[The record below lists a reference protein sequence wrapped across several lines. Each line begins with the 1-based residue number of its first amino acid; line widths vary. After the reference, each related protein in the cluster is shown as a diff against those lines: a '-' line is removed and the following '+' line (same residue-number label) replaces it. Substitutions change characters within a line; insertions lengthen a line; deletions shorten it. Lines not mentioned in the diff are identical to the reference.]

1 MYPKDVCFI
10 KMKKILLIFLFFVT
24 FSCMKSEITQHWYE
38 NKSDK
43 RLPNG
48 LQLYFSKGNS
58 ATGVGCAPGW
68 GSKGCAFL
76 YNHNGTIWADDE
88 NYYSDFSDIKFSN
101 FKDGPYFISFFNID
115 NTASYCDGWKL
126 GETINDGIKS
136 YIRFKKDELDILWFD
151 YEYYGFSEEI
161 EYTISYKYEV
171 IDGLLHFSRTKIK
184 KNNTEDLVDTSEIDQ
199 TFIFSPSEKNYS
211 KDLVDTG
218 EIIVSDGCM
227 FY

>member
-1 MYPKDVCFI
+1 
-10 KMKKILLIFLFFVT
+10 
-24 FSCMKSEITQHWYE
+24 MKSEITQHWYE
-38 NKSDK
+38 NKSDR

-48 LQLYFSKGNS
+48 LQLYFSKGNQV
-58 ATGVGCAPGW
+58 TGVGCGPGW

-76 YNHNGTIWADDE
+76 YKHNETIWEDVE

-126 GETINDGIKS
+126 GETTYDGIKWN
-136 YIRFKKDELDILWFD
+136 IRFKKDELDLLWFD
-151 YEYYGFSEEI
+151 YDYYGFSEEV

-171 IDGLLHFSRTKIK
+171 IDSLLHFSSTKLE
-184 KNNTEDLVDTSEIDQ
+184 KNNSEDLVDTSEIDQ

-211 KDLVDTG
+211 KDFVDTG
-218 EIIVSDGCM
+218 EIIVSEGCM